1 MSYFRL
7 QRPPLAVPVFRSNCC
22 CAAQLRAMPEGYK
35 LYLRKSC
42 GMSQLARL
50 FSVQRLL
57 VFVDD
62 RLLHRQAFGIREGA
76 VSDALIDSLQR
87 LDHTFQLM
95 HRFIGG

>member
-1 MSYFRL
+1 
-7 QRPPLAVPVFRSNCC
+7 
-22 CAAQLRAMPEGYK
+22 
-35 LYLRKSC
+35 
-42 GMSQLARL
+42 MSQLARL

-57 VFVDD
+57 VFVDE
-62 RLLHRQAFGIREGA
+62 RLQRQDFGIREGA

>member
-1 MSYFRL
+1 
-7 QRPPLAVPVFRSNCC
+7 
-22 CAAQLRAMPEGYK
+22 
-35 LYLRKSC
+35 
-42 GMSQLARL
+42 MSQLARL

-62 RLLHRQAFGIREGA
+62 RLHRQAFGIREGA

>member
-1 MSYFRL
+1 
-7 QRPPLAVPVFRSNCC
+7 
-22 CAAQLRAMPEGYK
+22 
-35 LYLRKSC
+35 
-42 GMSQLARL
+42 MSQLARL